1 MNKYILVFNA
11 GSSTLKFGLFHIDS
25 KLELIGSGNF
35 ERIGLLNPFL
45 EFNGKKTKYSKRIN
59 YSKALKIIVNKLDV
73 EKSMIKVIGHRVV
86 HGGNKFFKPTLVTK
100 KVWKD
105 ISKFNDLAPLHNH
118 ANLEVIKACYYIF
131 PKVKNVAVFDT
142 SFFQKLK
149 PEYYLYAIPYELFKN
164 NGIRRYGFHGIS
176 HQLIAKEAA
185 KKLKKPL
192 NKINLITIHLGSGC
206 SIVAI
211 KKGVAIK
218 TSLGFTPLDG
228 LVMGTRSGDL
238 DPSIPLY
245 LQKKLNKSVAQVEE
259 ILNKKS
265 GLLGLSGF
273 TSDMREILKAS
284 GHKVIDYHGK
294 TKFTPEQKRRA
305 KIALNVFITR
315 LRTYITLYTSFLHK
329 VEAIVFTG
337 GIGERSPVIRKLST
351 QNINFISKPKILTIP
366 SNEEKAIA
374 EQVKNIV

>member
-1 MNKYILVFNA
+1 MSKNILVLNA
-11 GSSTLKFGLFHIDS
+11 GSSTLKFGLFSVEKNLKLID
-25 KLELIGSGNF
+25 SGNF
-35 ERIGLLNPFL
+35 ERIGLLDPFL
-45 EFNGKKTKYSKRIN
+45 DINGKKIKYSKRIN
-59 YSKALKIIVNKLDV
+59 YTQALKIIITKLSID
-73 EKSMIKVIGHRVV
+73 KDSIKTIGHRVV

-100 KVWKD
+100 KIWKQ
-105 ISKFNDLAPLHNH
+105 ISKFNDLAPLHNY
-118 ANLEVIKACYYIF
+118 ANLEVIKSCYSIF
-131 PKVKNVAVFDT
+131 PKAKNIAVFDT
-142 SFFQKLK
+142 SFYQKLK
-149 PEYYLYAIPYELFKN
+149 PEYYLYAIPYEMYKKF
-164 NGIRRYGFHGIS
+164 GIRRYGFHGIS
-176 HQLIAKEAA
+176 HQSIARDAA
-185 KKLKKPL
+185 KQLKKPL
-192 NKINLITIHLGSGC
+192 NKINLITVHLGSGC

-245 LQKKLNKSVAQVEE
+245 LQKKLKQSADQIEE
-259 ILNKKS
+259 LLNKKS

-284 GHKVIDYHGK
+284 SHKVLDYRGK
-294 TKFTPEQKRRA
+294 VKFTPEQKKRA
-305 KIALNVFITR
+305 KMALNVFITR
-315 LRTYITLYTSFLHK
+315 LRTYITLYASFLDK

-351 QNINFISKPKILTIP
+351 ENINFIGKPKIITIP
-366 SNEEKAIA
+366 SDEEKAIA